1 MSSDDELDL
10 ENIELDNDQDNAELQ
25 MLLLMRQRIVGMIA
39 ESNSTQDQIRSRI
52 SQLEDEQEDEEE
64 EDSE

>member
-39 ESNSTQDQIRSRI
+39 ESKSTQDQIRSRI